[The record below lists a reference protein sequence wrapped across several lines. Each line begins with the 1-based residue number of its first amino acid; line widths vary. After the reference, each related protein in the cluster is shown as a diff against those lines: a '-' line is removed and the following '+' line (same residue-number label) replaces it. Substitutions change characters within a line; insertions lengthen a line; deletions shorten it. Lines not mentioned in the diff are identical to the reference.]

1 MVVREAPLIQAR
13 GVSVAFPGKG
23 GPPRLAI
30 YEVDLTIR
38 QGEVVCLI
46 GPSGCGKSTFLN
58 VAAGLLPPTYG
69 EILYAGTPIHGINGR
84 VGYITQQDNLLP
96 WRTVRKNVE
105 IGLEIARLPRKNR
118 ADRVDRILELVGLS
132 EAQGAYPSQ
141 LSGGMRSRTSLAR
154 TLVMEPATL
163 LMDEPFAA
171 LDAQLRVRLQ
181 GELLAIKE
189 RTGVTIVFVT
199 HDLDEAIAVAD
210 RVVVLSPGPAST
222 IRRVYEVPFHHPRTM
237 SELRSDPRYAE
248 LWSGLWR
255 DLTPRGS
262 ET

>member
-1 MVVREAPLIQAR
+1 MVGRNGPLIEAR
-13 GVSVAFPGKG
+13 GLSVAFPDKN
-23 GPPRLAI
+23 GPARLAI
-30 YEVDLTIR
+30 HDVNISIR
-38 QGEVVCLI
+38 EGEVACLI

-69 EILYAGTPIHGINGR
+69 DVWYAGAPVRGINRR

-105 IGLEIARLPRKNR
+105 IGLEIARLPRRER
-118 ADRVDRILELVGLS
+118 AERVDKVLELVGLS
-132 EAQGAYPSQ
+132 DAQGSYPSQ

-210 RVVVLSPGPAST
+210 RVLVLSAGPASKV
-222 IRRVYEVPFHHPRTM
+222 RRVYEVPFHHPRRMTD
-237 SELRSDPRYAE
+237 LRSDPRYAE
-248 LWSGLWR
+248 LWSGMWR
-255 DLTPRGS
+255 DLTPRSGDV
-262 ET
+262 